1 MLFFAGC
8 SYPEITPFGEEK
20 GGYVDKS
27 EGIEPGLSP
36 MIDPTTE
43 PGVMPYQPFGNI
55 LGNDWELVFSDE
67 FNGEEID
74 LKKWNIDESTKSRG
88 PRQRLGINSWFWK
101 PENVYQKDGDLV
113 LEVHKAGTDVMTNGS
128 INSSNKFMTKFGYM
142 ECRVKIGDANK
153 LTHTAFW
160 LQGPNMGNV
169 NETGADGAEID
180 IFESCHTYE
189 QVQVNIHYDGY
200 ADAHRSQGW
209 RYSTPGIHSDYQV
222 WGLLWTDKYLK
233 IYYNGILKHT
243 FTDPKL
249 IPLTHEFL
257 WLSNGASF
265 GEELP
270 DDGFKAFEL
279 GKLTETRFD
288 YVRVWRYNS
297 IAPLQPWNNLVRNG
311 GFDNNTSYWTC
322 SPTGKTAIDTSPNG
336 AEENKIYH
344 RELTMSGNTMRLT
357 DVNASVQLSQ
367 DVIVT
372 PGKKYTFSFV
382 GRIRDAIGKSEPNQ
396 NTTGKE
402 LKGQIF
408 SIDGNETVSAA
419 PICTVETQ
427 SSEDVFMSSEFT
439 PTTDKVRIRIEKD
452 GGIAFIDDVY
462 IREIEASEN
471 N

>member
-1 MLFFAGC
+1 M
-8 SYPEITPFGEEK
+8 K
-20 GGYVDKS
+20 
-27 EGIEPGLSP
+27 
-36 MIDPTTE
+36 
-43 PGVMPYQPFGNI
+43 
-55 LGNDWELVFSDE
+55 
-67 FNGEEID
+67 
-74 LKKWNIDESTKSRG
+74 
-88 PRQRLGINSWFWK
+88 
-101 PENVYQKDGDLV
+101 
-113 LEVHKAGTDVMTNGS
+113 
-128 INSSNKFMTKFGYM
+128 
-142 ECRVKIGDANK
+142 
-153 LTHTAFW
+153 
-160 LQGPNMGNV
+160 
-169 NETGADGAEID
+169 TGADGAEID

-336 AEENKIYH
+336 AEENK
-344 RELTMSGNTMRLT
+344 
-357 DVNASVQLSQ
+357 LS
-367 DVIVT
+367 
-372 PGKKYTFSFV
+372 
-382 GRIRDAIGKSEPNQ
+382 
-396 NTTGKE
+396 
-402 LKGQIF
+402 
-408 SIDGNETVSAA
+408 
-419 PICTVETQ
+419 
-427 SSEDVFMSSEFT
+427 
-439 PTTDKVRIRIEKD
+439 
-452 GGIAFIDDVY
+452 
-462 IREIEASEN
+462 
-471 N
+471 